1 MSGVF
6 CGHTQSIELLC
17 NYKSVTVVV
26 RCHYRI
32 ISRHGYTAHL
42 VEDNGLADVSPVLLL
57 DRGEEVEEDHD
68 GNAGEN
74 GDAGKQ
80 DATKQ
85 Y

>member
-1 MSGVF
+1 MVLPWVEEEQILS
-6 CGHTQSIELLC
+6 
-17 NYKSVTVVV
+17 
-26 RCHYRI
+26 
-32 ISRHGYTAHL
+32 HL
-42 VEDNGLADVSPVLLL
+42 VEDESLADVSPVLLI